1 MWRKRWHERNSTWP
15 EKPANQLV
23 ISYAYFTMKV
33 TVTIDTLIEVAHGR
47 LTPKQLASV
56 LLFRGVWLFGRY
68 RGSIFILNEREHSEP
83 LGRNERARALFLAEQ
98 YEKRTKQPGQ
108 RNGALGLVS
117 LAVLR
122 VLVCKFLN
130 RTTGLRNPSTAAIA
144 YWRARARKMIE
155 RPTSLSVH
163 LALLQG

>member
-1 MWRKRWHERNSTWP
+1 
-15 EKPANQLV
+15 
-23 ISYAYFTMKV
+23 MKV

-108 RNGALGLVS
+108 RGTWPRIAGS
-117 LAVLR
+117 
-122 VLVCKFLN
+122 
-130 RTTGLRNPSTAAIA
+130 AASSRLQVPEPH
-144 YWRARARKMIE
+144 YRA
-155 RPTSLSVH
+155 P
-163 LALLQG
+163 